1 MPYLSLYRKYR
12 PRSFAEVV
20 GQRHVT
26 QTLANAVRSER
37 IAHAYLFAGP
47 RGTGKTSTARV
58 LAMALNCEEGTSA
71 EPCGKCEPCRRIISG
86 SALDVIEID
95 AASNRGID
103 EIRELR
109 ERVGLAPADSRYK
122 VYIID
127 EVHMLTGEAFNAF
140 LKTLEEPPKHVIFV
154 LATTEPH
161 RVLPTILSRCQR
173 FDFHRIGMPQIET
186 LLKWVAEQ
194 EGITVDEK
202 AVAILAHAADGSVRD
217 SLTLF
222 DQAIAYAEGPV
233 TAEVV
238 SEILGGIDFDLLSAF
253 TATFTSRDAGGALA
267 LIDRVAAE
275 GKDLKQLLMGLI
287 GHYRNLL
294 LLAVDRRG
302 AEALALPEELTQRV
316 AEQARALTADEIVHG
331 LDLLAETDR
340 EMRFTSQPRLLVE
353 LMAVRLCGSAAPLG
367 AATPEPPAAAAPA
380 VGARPAVP
388 SPTPTARRVPAPPP
402 APEPKPTEAVGE
414 PTPSRNET
422 ETLAE
427 LRRRWEEILSALRKL
442 RSVKIEAFLREAT
455 PTGLQEGVLTLTF
468 RFQFHY
474 SQMATSEERR
484 KVLSDAIARVIGTT
498 VTIKCELADGEEA
511 QPPASPNQPKLIQDV
526 LSTFPGSTVE
536 E

>member
-1 MPYLSLYRKYR
+1 
-12 PRSFAEVV
+12 
-20 GQRHVT
+20 
-26 QTLANAVRSER
+26 
-37 IAHAYLFAGP
+37 
-47 RGTGKTSTARV
+47 
-58 LAMALNCEEGTSA
+58 
-71 EPCGKCEPCRRIISG
+71 
-86 SALDVIEID
+86 
-95 AASNRGID
+95 
-103 EIRELR
+103 
-109 ERVGLAPADSRYK
+109 
-122 VYIID
+122 
-127 EVHMLTGEAFNAF
+127 
-140 LKTLEEPPKHVIFV
+140 
-154 LATTEPH
+154 
-161 RVLPTILSRCQR
+161 
-173 FDFHRIGMPQIET
+173 
-186 LLKWVAEQ
+186 
-194 EGITVDEK
+194 
-202 AVAILAHAADGSVRD
+202 
-217 SLTLF
+217 
-222 DQAIAYAEGPV
+222 
-233 TAEVV
+233 
-238 SEILGGIDFDLLSAF
+238 
-253 TATFTSRDAGGALA
+253 
-267 LIDRVAAE
+267 
-275 GKDLKQLLMGLI
+275 
-287 GHYRNLL
+287 
-294 LLAVDRRG
+294 
-302 AEALALPEELTQRV
+302 LTQRV

-353 LMAVRLCGSAAPLG
+353 LMAVRLCGSATPLG